1 VGGAV
6 LLETGELKVPP
17 HSVEAEQSVLGG
29 LLLDEHAWD
38 RVADLLQKADFYRH
52 DHQLIFDAVGQLV
65 DQNRPPD
72 IVTVSEIL
80 ERQGALEEAGGTAYL
95 ATLANNTP
103 TTANITHYAQAVRER
118 AVLRGLIE
126 AAGEISE
133 NAFHPGEH
141 SVAQILDSAE
151 QRIFNIAD
159 QSNQRRGGFAP
170 LRELLRENVERLDE
184 LFQRDDPI
192 TGVPTGF
199 GDLDDKTSG
208 LQASD
213 LIIIAGRPSMG
224 KTSFVLNMA
233 ENICVAKHSPV
244 AVFSLEMPREQLT
257 MRLLASRARIDA
269 HKMRNGNLHDDDWPK
284 LTKAVGELSEAPL
297 FIDDTPGLG
306 PIEMRARCRRLKRE
320 HGLGLVVVDYLQLMQ
335 GSSTAENRAT
345 EISEIS
351 RSLKALARE
360 LDVPVIALSQLNRS
374 LEQRQDKRPMMSDLR
389 ESGAIEQDA
398 DVIMFIYRDE
408 VYNPDNPETTGVAEL
423 IIGKQRNGPTGKVRL
438 TFLSEYTRF
447 ENYAGPDMA
456 AEL

>member
-1 VGGAV
+1 M
-6 LLETGELKVPP
+6 LNTDELKVPP

-29 LLLDEHAWD
+29 LLLDENAWD
-38 RVADLLQKADFYRH
+38 RVADVLSTDAFYRH

-65 DQNRPPD
+65 DQNRPAD
-72 IVTVSEIL
+72 IVTVAEVL
-80 ERQGALEEAGGTAYL
+80 ERQGKLEESGGTAYL

-103 TTANITHYAQAVRER
+103 TTANIIHYANAVRER
-118 AVLRGLIE
+118 AVLRSLIQV
-126 AAGEISE
+126 AGDISE
-133 NAFHPGEH
+133 SAFHPGDH
-141 SVAQILDSAE
+141 SVAEILDTAE
-151 QRIFNIAD
+151 QRIFRIAD
-159 QSNQRRGGFAP
+159 QSNQRRGGFSP
-170 LRELLRENVERLDE
+170 LRELLRESVERLDE

-192 TGVPTGF
+192 TGLTTGF
-199 GDLDDKTSG
+199 DDLDDKTSG

-224 KTSFVLNMA
+224 KTSFVMNMA
-233 ENICVAKHSPV
+233 ESVCVRGDAPV
-244 AVFSLEMPREQLT
+244 AIFSLEMPREQLT
-257 MRLLASRARIDA
+257 MRLLSSRARIDA

-306 PIEMRARCRRLKRE
+306 PMEMRARCRRLKRE
-320 HGLGLVVVDYLQLMQ
+320 HGLGLVIVDYLQLMQ
-335 GSSTAENRAT
+335 GSSDAENRAT
-345 EISEIS
+345 EISQIS

-360 LDVPVIALSQLNRS
+360 LDVPVIALSQLNRG

-408 VYNPDNPETTGVAEL
+408 VYHPDNPETKGIAEL

-438 TFLSEYTRF
+438 TFLNEYTRF
-447 ENYAGPDMA
+447 ENYAGPEL
-456 AEL
+456 AEDL

>member
-1 VGGAV
+1 M
-6 LLETGELKVPP
+6 LETDNLKVPP

-29 LLLDEHAWD
+29 LLLDEMAWD
-38 RVADLLQKADFYRH
+38 RVADIVRREDFYRH
-52 DHQLIFDAVGQLV
+52 DHQLIFEAVGQLV

-72 IVTVSEIL
+72 LVTVSEIL
-80 ERQGALEEAGGTAYL
+80 ERQGVLEEAGGTAYL
-95 ATLANNTP
+95 ATLANSTP
-103 TTANITHYAQAVRER
+103 TTANINHYARAVRER
-118 AVLRGLIE
+118 SVLRGLIQ
-126 AAGEISE
+126 AASEIAE

-141 SVAQILDSAE
+141 TVSEVLDQAE
-151 QRIFNIAD
+151 QRIFRIAD
-159 QSNQRRGGFAP
+159 QSSQRRGGFYP
-170 LRELLRENVERLDE
+170 LKELMRESLDRLDE

-192 TGVPTGF
+192 TGLPTGF
-199 GDLDDKTSG
+199 EDLDDRTSG
-208 LQASD
+208 LQSSD

-233 ENICVAKHSPV
+233 EHVCVQQKEPV
-244 AVFSLEMPREQLT
+244 AIFSLEMPREQLT

-269 HKMRNGNLHDDDWPK
+269 HKMRNGNLHDDDWPR
-284 LTKAVGELSEAPL
+284 LTKVVGELSEAPL
-297 FIDDTPGLG
+297 FIDDTPALG

-320 HGLGLVVVDYLQLMQ
+320 HGLGLVVVDYLQLMH
-335 GSSTAENRAT
+335 GAGDSENRAT

-351 RSLKALARE
+351 RSLKALSRE

-408 VYNPDNPETTGVAEL
+408 VYNPDNPETKGVAEL

-438 TFLSEYTRF
+438 TFLGEYTRF
-447 ENYAGPDMA
+447 ENFAGPELA
-456 AEL
+456 AEP